1 MKHTIA
7 AFVSLIVERVDGYN
21 SFCRRDEI
29 DRRAWDEH
37 DTAARREELD
47 RTNNHTFVHDH
58 GDGRGVDHVA
68 DSDEIRRTRHT
79 MKSPGG
85 WIYP

>member
-7 AFVSLIVERVDGYN
+7 AFVSLIVEGADGYT
-21 SFCRRDEI
+21 SLCRRDE
-29 DRRAWDEH
+29 ANVGNFCKKNC
-37 DTAARREELD
+37 AARREELD